1 MENGMPSATNLI
13 DDVAAGEDALARD
26 PAALMSAWRFRLAVL
41 RHDRAVY
48 RVARA
53 LLRDEHEAA
62 DVVQD
67 VFLRFWEQGG
77 GVREPR
83 HWLLR
88 VARNACFDRLRRS
101 GRLVSH
107 DEADLPE
114 PGDDRD
120 PAWHYQQDE
129 LGARLRELVAT
140 LPEPQRSLIELFDGE
155 GFSGAECAAM
165 LGLSPTQVK
174 VYLHRARRKL
184 RARLERS
191 P

>member
-1 MENGMPSATNLI
+1 MEDGMPSAASLI
-13 DDVAAGEDALARD
+13 DAAADSEDALARGAGAVM
-26 PAALMSAWRFRLAVL
+26 PAWRFRLAVL

-48 RVARA
+48 RAARA
-53 LLRDEHEAA
+53 LLRDEREAE

-67 VFLRFWEQGG
+67 VFLRFWEQGAE
-77 GVREPR
+77 VREPR

-107 DEADLPE
+107 EDADLPE

-129 LGARLRELVAT
+129 LGERLRSLVAT
-140 LPEPQRSLIELFDGE
+140 LPEPQRSLVKLFDGE
-155 GFSGAECAAM
+155 GFSGADCAAM

-184 RARLERS
+184 RAQLERS